1 MAGKLWPLQIKEEP
15 AESFNQ
21 AMEKGVTMRRKFLA
35 AMMVAALWAL
45 GHGQACAQDAPAQT
59 SPDPTQPASP
69 QAPEPTV
76 QETPPA
82 AQPAATQSATA
93 PPAAAP
99 PAAAPPPIHFNFKGA
114 TFEQVIEFFSRTT
127 GLPVIWQTEIP
138 QGTLDYI
145 SPNGY
150 TRAEALRVLNM
161 ILQAKGV
168 MLRISSDNLYLQ
180 KLDQMQRE
188 DIPTFIGK
196 IPAEVT
202 PDQIVTVVRPL
213 KIALAKPMAEK
224 LANLVASYGGV
235 LAMEQQNSLVI
246 TETAANAQ
254 RILTMVEQLDQED
267 PEGAVEIFS
276 IKHARS
282 TELMVPLKAL
292 LSQKVEKFVIN
303 QQGQQVK
310 IEEDQMPGL
319 TISAD
324 ERTNSI
330 IAKGVQNKVNKLR
343 EAIELL
349 DIPAAAG
356 IGVGR
361 SMTTIALAAV
371 TPAEA
376 VAKLNTLYQR
386 IEEKSRPT
394 VIAMDDASKVMIVG
408 SDSAVTEGSL
418 LISELENG
426 PVASNG
432 AQPMMTVIPLQR
444 ANPGAVIGAINSLLN
459 KRQQSLTK
467 LVAGPDGKSLI
478 ISGSSADV
486 DAVKALV
493 PMLDRQATTDRQV
506 RVVRIA
512 SGDPAAIFE
521 QARQM
526 FTVATDE
533 FEISNLKLQMSESNA
548 QTGGP
553 EMLAADLDVEARAV
567 TLVGPSKAVELFTA
581 ALKQIESTVI
591 IDREARRFV
600 LANVL
605 PSELVGPLTGLAP
618 QLLQPTDGSQY
629 IAPNFAPVDQLNTL
643 VVSATPQ
650 QLATLAPLIESLDVA
665 GGEAVRPSP
674 QLLQLRFADAGN
686 LANVLNAQYNQRS
699 AVERKAKPVYIG
711 ADPQTNSLLVSA
723 HPDVL
728 PEINAMVDQLNTIE
742 RLDTEARDLQIY
754 PLKVARAEEL
764 ARTIEEMFP
773 QPPVPL
779 DVRGRPQ
786 PQLQKPKPVIVRAEP
801 QTNSLIISA
810 LPGVLN
816 LTQEMIAQLDIDPS
830 QASGAAAK
838 SVHVLVVEN
847 ADAGQ
852 IAANLDAMFNAPGA
866 PGGGGPQSKP
876 TIRVDAVSN
885 SLLIRAS
892 DAQYQTIQEVVAK
905 IDRATIAS
913 SRQMRMVAIDPSKA
927 TAEEVARSLQR
938 ILNRGNGSKVQVIS
952 LDELIEQRKKNGAEA
967 PKEGTE

>member
-1 MAGKLWPLQIKEEP
+1 
-15 AESFNQ
+15 
-21 AMEKGVTMRRKFLA
+21 MRRNILA
-35 AMMVAALWAL
+35 AFVLAIVCGPVDFQFLTL
-45 GHGQACAQDAPAQT
+45 DFGLNTTACAAQ
-59 SPDPTQPASP
+59 SDPTQNQEAPTAAPAPAPDSIQNPEAAPQAASPASSTT
-69 QAPEPTV
+69 EP
-76 QETPPA
+76 
-82 AQPAATQSATA
+82 
-93 PPAAAP
+93 
-99 PAAAPPPIHFNFKGA
+99 IRFNFKGA

-127 GLPVIWQTEIP
+127 GLPVIWQTDVP
-138 QGTLDYI
+138 HGTLDYI

-150 TRAEALRVLNM
+150 DRGEALRVLNM
-161 ILQAKGV
+161 ILQSKGV
-168 MLRISSDNLYLQ
+168 MLRISNHNLYLQ

-202 PDQIVTVVRPL
+202 PDQVITVVRPL

-224 LANLVASYGGV
+224 LANLVAAYGGV

-292 LSQKVEKFVIN
+292 LSQKIEKFVIN

-330 IAKGVQNKVNKLR
+330 IAKGVQNKINKLR

-356 IGVGR
+356 IGMGR

-376 VAKLNTLYQR
+376 VAKLNALYQR
-386 IEEKSRPT
+386 IEEKNRPT
-394 VIAMDDASKVMIVG
+394 VIALDDAAKVMIVG
-408 SDSAVTEGSL
+408 SDAAVTEGSL
-418 LISELENG
+418 LIGELENG
-426 PVASNG
+426 PVVGHST
-432 AQPMMTVIPLQR
+432 QPMMSVIPLQR
-444 ANPGAVIGAINSLLN
+444 ANPSAVIGAITSLLN
-459 KRQQSLTK
+459 KRQQSVTK
-467 LVAGPDGKSLI
+467 LVAGPDGKSLVV
-478 ISGSSADV
+478 SGASADV

-493 PMLDRQATTDRQV
+493 PLLDRQAVTDRQV

-512 SGDPAAIFE
+512 SGDAASIYE

-526 FTVATDE
+526 FDAATDE
-533 FEISNLKLQMSESNA
+533 YDLKDLGDDDQGMEAFTDPSHTRES
-548 QTGGP
+548 
-553 EMLAADLDVEARAV
+553 LASDLDVESRVV
-567 TLVGPSKAVELFTA
+567 TLIGPPKAVDAFTA

-618 QLLQPTDGSQY
+618 QLLQPADGSQY

-650 QLATLAPLIESLDVA
+650 QLTTLAPLIESLDVA

-674 QLLQLRFADAGN
+674 MLMQLRFADASN
-686 LANVLNAQYNQRS
+686 LANVLNAQYNLRT
-699 AVERKAKPVYIG
+699 AAERKTRPVYIG

-742 RLDTEARDLQIY
+742 RLDSEARELQIY

-786 PQLQKPKPVIVRAEP
+786 PQLQKPRPVIVRAEP

-838 SVHVLVVEN
+838 SVQVLVVEN

-852 IAANLDAMFNAPGA
+852 IAANLDAMFNAPGH

-876 TIRVDAVSN
+876 TIRVDAASN
-885 SLLIRAS
+885 SLLIRAT
-892 DAQYQTIQEVVAK
+892 DAQYQMIQEVVAK
-905 IDRATIAS
+905 IDKATIAS

-938 ILNRGNGSKVQVIS
+938 MLDRGDGSKVQVIS
-952 LDELIEQRKKNGAEA
+952 LEELIEQRTKDVENV
-967 PKEGTE
+967 KEESQ

>member
-1 MAGKLWPLQIKEEP
+1 
-15 AESFNQ
+15 
-21 AMEKGVTMRRKFLA
+21 MRRNILA
-35 AMMVAALWAL
+35 ASVTAALL
-45 GHGQACAQDAPAQT
+45 GMGDCVGWIPEVGVQAAFVAQTAPDQNPGAPSGAASSEAVQNADSNPQSPPAPA
-59 SPDPTQPASP
+59 
-69 QAPEPTV
+69 
-76 QETPPA
+76 
-82 AQPAATQSATA
+82 
-93 PPAAAP
+93 
-99 PAAAPPPIHFNFKGA
+99 PIHFNFKGA

-127 GLPVIWQTEIP
+127 GLPVIWQTEVP
-138 QGTLDYI
+138 QGALDYI

-150 TRAEALRVLNM
+150 DRAEALRVLNM
-161 ILQAKGV
+161 ILQSKGV
-168 MLRISSDNLYLQ
+168 MLRISDDNLYLQ

-202 PDQIVTVVRPL
+202 PDQVVTVVRPL

-356 IGVGR
+356 IGTGR
-361 SMTTIALAAV
+361 SMTTIALAMV
-371 TPAEA
+371 TPGEA

-394 VIAMDDASKVMIVG
+394 VIALEDASKVMIIG

-418 LISELENG
+418 LIAEVENG
-426 PVASNG
+426 PVTRNG
-432 AQPMMTVIPLQR
+432 EQSMMTVIPLQR
-444 ANPGAVIGAINSLLN
+444 ANPDAVISAINSLLN
-459 KRQQSLTK
+459 KRQQSVTK

-478 ISGSSADV
+478 ISGSGADV
-486 DAVKALV
+486 DSVKALV
-493 PMLDRQATTDRQV
+493 PMLDRQVATDRQV

-512 SGDPAAIFE
+512 SGDPTSIYE

-526 FTVATDE
+526 FNAATDE
-533 FEISNLKLQMSESNA
+533 FVLVDLAKLQSGDSAMDI
-548 QTGGP
+548 TGGDANGQI
-553 EMLAADLDVEARAV
+553 AAQFDLESRIV
-567 TLVGPSKAVELFTA
+567 TLIGPAKAVELFTA

-600 LANVL
+600 LVNVL
-605 PSELVGPLTGLAP
+605 PSELIGPLTGLAP
-618 QLLQPTDGSQY
+618 QLLQPNDGSQF

-643 VVSATPQ
+643 VVTATPQ
-650 QLATLAPLIESLDVA
+650 QLSTLAPLIESLDVA
-665 GGEAVRPSP
+665 GGESVRPSP
-674 QLLQLRFADAGN
+674 TLMQLRFADAGN
-686 LANVLNAQYNQRS
+686 LASVLNSQYGQRT
-699 AVERKAKPVYIG
+699 AAERKAKPVYIG
-711 ADPQTNSLLVSA
+711 ADPHTNSLLVSA
-723 HPDVL
+723 HPAVL

-742 RLDTEARDLQIY
+742 RLDTEARDC
-754 PLKVARAEEL
+754 
-764 ARTIEEMFP
+764 
-773 QPPVPL
+773 
-779 DVRGRPQ
+779 
-786 PQLQKPKPVIVRAEP
+786 
-801 QTNSLIISA
+801 
-810 LPGVLN
+810 
-816 LTQEMIAQLDIDPS
+816 
-830 QASGAAAK
+830 K
-838 SVHVLVVEN
+838 SIH
-847 ADAGQ
+847 
-852 IAANLDAMFNAPGA
+852 
-866 PGGGGPQSKP
+866 
-876 TIRVDAVSN
+876 
-885 SLLIRAS
+885 
-892 DAQYQTIQEVVAK
+892 
-905 IDRATIAS
+905 
-913 SRQMRMVAIDPSKA
+913 
-927 TAEEVARSLQR
+927 
-938 ILNRGNGSKVQVIS
+938 
-952 LDELIEQRKKNGAEA
+952 
-967 PKEGTE
+967 